1 MYTFKLKCYYYNCNN
16 SCRDRFKGDAK
27 LAPSDRIVV
36 EKEDSKQRLTIKQIV
51 AKDAVSYTC
60 KATNVVGTAT
70 ATAKL
75 KVKGR

>member
-1 MYTFKLKCYYYNCNN
+1 
-16 SCRDRFKGDAK
+16 